1 MYQWWVGEHRDLE
14 RSKFMQ
20 NAAAVGGAI
29 YAIGSALSI
38 SGAGSVFGDN
48 SATEDGGAIATVGAC
63 STAISYSVF
72 RLNSAKHMASNVLFR
87 LA

>member
-1 MYQWWVGEHRDLE
+1 
-14 RSKFMQ
+14 MQ

-38 SGAGSVFGDN
+38 SGSVFGDN